1 MFHELADV
9 ISQTPDLSNIRIEKG
24 GEKKNQGVRAKWK
37 KRNRI
42 IIHLVMFGQ
51 SFRPQQPS

>member
-24 GEKKNQGVRAKWK
+24 GEKKKPGSSSEVEEEE
-37 KRNRI
+37 
-42 IIHLVMFGQ
+42 
-51 SFRPQQPS
+51 